1 MARGIKKKIQQAVR
15 KLSYR
20 TTVDQLKKKGI
31 NRVNV
36 VGIDRISALIETA
49 VHRTLKARMAMG
61 FNPDFTHG
69 EIANETRTE
78 FLRLLRN
85 KESLKKVQAE
95 TEEEKESLKN
105 EVGKLQSELQT
116 LQREIEEKRQRFV
129 REERVRTAAEDEE
142 LVKAVHELLDKVDRG
157 SGIQAEIKEELLG
170 LFLGRLDEERK
181 RVRAQKEVELRKE
194 VDLLNRRLQKVT
206 QTLDHTEGRLQKA
219 LTGGGED
226 LGVSSIYKEVQGLS
240 DHDPEFKKKKSLMTS
255 IFEAN
260 LELQKG
266 DS

>member
-1 MARGIKKKIQQAVR
+1 MAQGIKKKIQQAVR

-49 VHRTLKARMAMG
+49 VHRTLKARMALG
-61 FNPDFTHG
+61 FNPNLTHG
-69 EIANETRTE
+69 EIANETRAE

-85 KESLKKVQAE
+85 KESLKKVQEE
-95 TEEEKESLKN
+95 TEEEKESLKSQ
-105 EVGKLQSELQT
+105 VASLQNELQT

-129 REERVRTAAEDEE
+129 REERVRTAAEDQE
-142 LVKAVHELLDKVDRG
+142 LVLAVQELLGQAKLGAKGLD
-157 SGIQAEIKEELLG
+157 IQEELLS

-181 RVRAQKEVELRKE
+181 RVRAQKELELRKE

-206 QTLDHTEGRLQKA
+206 KTLDHTEGRLQEA
-219 LTGGGED
+219 LTGVTED

-240 DHDPEFKKKKSLMTS
+240 SQDPEFKKKKTLMTS

-260 LELQKG
+260 LELQQK